1 MSKIRPDRLP
11 GASYPIS
18 NALVVAQRKVLGLQD
33 PFDISFNRG
42 KDSQPITKWYNDHK
56 DNPYIETLQLR
67 KERSGPFYHEF
78 VVFRL
83 RAGTYW
89 RIDRRQLPDE
99 EMPLDS
105 IYRGGVTA
113 RDTIEEVNSLDGVM
127 YGRSNCMVEMVFK
140 VPVHIGLV
148 LRVCR
153 SIQNH
158 AKLYTLQRH
167 NCYFFA
173 QALTL
178 CVACGASDWAGA
190 GEQGERRSPWMSPNG
205 PFLDFYKKFDLENE
219 ARLANFKWSPTDA
232 FTHDWEKLSRLSRVL
247 VHASPL
253 LRHADHCKFCS
264 ESQTIHRQRSLSS
277 EVDRLK
283 NELVE
288 YWNKVFRE
296 VLEKSYLA
304 NHKRLVS
311 SGVWGLVS
319 QNMADKDCKQVVE
332 NSIEEV
338 RGRWGEYAKG
348 RVDKLFAN
356 VEDLLDPMEICDAW
370 YPNPDEW
377 KLTWTCKDGGP
388 VQAAMDEWQKEIRA
402 FVESEISHLEA
413 ALEHQTIQVGLK
425 AQEAAMRA
433 RLISFDQSMAIK
445 ILVAQREGDLIVP
458 EGAAPADQRTV
469 MSGKTKRS
477 GKTMRTINT
486 VLTKGAILLKNKM
499 LRLFGRSHKM
509 EDADIVQMRKQIEE
523 LIRLHADRVEYYKVF
538 LDCDAEA
545 VKKDMT
551 EGLDK
556 VWSYLIG

>member
-1 MSKIRPDRLP
+1 MSRIRPDRLP
-11 GASYPIS
+11 GASYAGS
-18 NALVVAQRKVLGLQD
+18 NALVVAQRKVLGLKD
-33 PFDISFNRG
+33 PFNITFDEGN
-42 KDSQPITKWYNDHK
+42 DSQPMTKWYNDHK
-56 DNPYIETLQLR
+56 DNPYVQTLQLR
-67 KERSGPFYHEF
+67 KETSGPFYHEF

-99 EMPLDS
+99 KKPLDS
-105 IYRGGVTA
+105 AFGDGVTA
-113 RDTIEEVNSLDGVM
+113 QDTIEQVSSLDGVM
-127 YGRSNCMVEMVFK
+127 HGRSSCMVELEFK
-140 VPVHIGLV
+140 VQVHIGLV
-148 LRVCR
+148 LRACR
-153 SIQNH
+153 SIQKH
-158 AKLYTLQRH
+158 ARRYTLQKH

-178 CVACGASDWAGA
+178 CVACGASDWAGV
-190 GEQGERRSPWMSPNG
+190 GEQASVYMPRIQTTQSTHPPNLEQSKRKGPWMSPNG
-205 PFLDFYKKFDLENE
+205 PFTDFCKEFDLENE
-219 ARLANFKWSPTDA
+219 ARLANFKWNPTDI

-247 VHASPL
+247 IHTSPL

-264 ESQTIHRQRSLSS
+264 ESQTVHRQRSLGG

-288 YWNKVFRE
+288 YWNRVFRE
-296 VLEKSYLA
+296 ILEKSYLA
-304 NHKRLVS
+304 NHRRLVS
-311 SGVWGLVS
+311 SGVWSLVS
-319 QNMADKDCKQVVE
+319 QNVADKDCKQVVE

-338 RGRWGEYAKG
+338 RERWGEYAKG
-348 RVDKLFAN
+348 RVDKLFGN

-413 ALEHQTIQVGLK
+413 ALEHQTIQAGLK

-499 LRLFGRSHKM
+499 LRFFDEKTDRGVDQIARRS
-509 EDADIVQMRKQIEE
+509 R
-523 LIRLHADRVEYYKVF
+523 
-538 LDCDAEA
+538 
-545 VKKDMT
+545 
-551 EGLDK
+551 
-556 VWSYLIG
+556 